1 MASGKIRAGIGGW
14 TFEPW
19 RGVFYPAGL
28 RQADEL
34 SYAASK
40 LTAIEINGTYYSS
53 FKPDS
58 WAKWRA
64 ATPDGFKFAVK
75 ASRFCTNRKVLT
87 DGAESMDRFLN
98 QGLSELGDRLGPI
111 LWQFANTKK
120 FDADDFE
127 GFLKLLPATQDGL
140 PLAHVL
146 EVRHASFVDP
156 AFVALARKYGAT
168 VCLADHFSYPLIAD
182 VTGDLVYA
190 RLQTGSDEHPTA
202 YEPGELDRWVER
214 FRTYAAGG
222 APGDLAMA
230 DAAAPAPVKPRDV
243 YAFVIHEGKVR
254 APAAAMAMIE
264 RAAS

>member
-1 MASGKIRAGIGGW
+1 MASGVIRLGIGGW

-19 RGVFYPAGL
+19 RGVFYPQGL

-34 SYAASK
+34 AYAASK

-53 FKPDS
+53 FKTDS

-64 ATPDGFKFAVK
+64 ATPEGFRFAVK
-75 ASRFCTNRKVLT
+75 ASRFCTNRKVLA
-87 DGAESMDRFLN
+87 DGAESMGKFLG

-120 FDADDFE
+120 FDPVDFE
-127 GFLKLLPATQDGL
+127 GFLKLLPPAQDGL

-146 EVRHASFVDP
+146 EVRHPSFIDP

-168 VCLADHFSYPLIAD
+168 ICLADHFTYPMIAD
-182 VTGDLVYA
+182 VSGDVVYA
-190 RLQTGSDEHPTA
+190 RLQTGSDDEPTA
-202 YEPGELDRWVER
+202 YKPADLDLWVGR
-214 FRTYAAGG
+214 LKAYAEGG
-222 APGDLAMA
+222 APGDLTLA
-230 DAAAPAPVKPRDV
+230 DPAHPAPVKPRDV

-264 RAAS
+264 RVGG